1 MRQVSAL
8 FTVAAQHY
16 DDPMGNDA
24 KTVLTKALSLSD
36 HDRAD
41 LAAELLASLD
51 EPTSDSQ
58 EEVDRLWAVEI
69 ERRSSRVLSGESPG
83 VPWAEARQRIENE
96 LAER

>member
-1 MRQVSAL
+1 MA
-8 FTVAAQHY
+8 H
-16 DDPMGNDA
+16 MGNEA
-24 KTVLTKALSLSD
+24 QTLLTEALSLSD

-51 EPTSDSQ
+51 APTSDSQ

-69 ERRSSRVLSGESPG
+69 ERRSDRVLSGESPG
-83 VPWAEARQRIENE
+83 VLWDEARQRIESE